1 MRDPRALTPT
11 STPREVRLSCRR
23 GAWSG
28 PTAGLAEGFVQAN
41 LVVVPADV
49 ADDFREFCRLNPGPC
64 PLLGVSAPGEPR
76 IPRLAADADL
86 RTDLPRYRVFR
97 DGHVA
102 EEVTDISAWWQDDL
116 VAFLLGCSFTFD
128 AALRAVGIPVRHVE
142 LGCNVPMYRTSIPC
156 VPVGPFRGN
165 MVVSMRPLRPADA
178 IRATLETARLP
189 HVHGEPVHLG
199 FPEQIGIG
207 DLRRPDF
214 GDAVPVYDGELP
226 VFWACGVTPQVALEQ
241 ARLPLAITHAPG
253 CMFVSDVP
261 IERLLESTWEAHG
274 ANR

>member
-1 MRDPRALTPT
+1 MQKPGTLTAT
-11 STPREVRLSCRR
+11 STARQVRLACRR

-49 ADDFREFCRLNPGPC
+49 AGAFQEFCRLNPRPC

-76 IPRLAADADL
+76 VPELAADADL

-97 DGHVA
+97 NGRLA
-102 EEVTDISAWWQDDL
+102 EEVLDITACWRDDM

-128 AALRAVGIPVRHVE
+128 AVLRAKGIPVRHVE

-156 VPVGPFRGN
+156 VPAGPFRGE
-165 MVVSMRPLRPADA
+165 MVVSMRPLRPAEV
-178 IRATLETARLP
+178 IRAAVQTSRLP
-189 HVHGEPVHLG
+189 HVHGEPVHVG

-207 DLRRPDF
+207 DLGRPDF
-214 GDAVPVYDGELP
+214 GDAVPVRDGELP
-226 VFWACGVTPQVALEQ
+226 VFWACGVTPQVALER

-253 CMFVSDVP
+253 CMFVSDVR
-261 IERLLESTWEAHG
+261 IEQLLETAWEQ
-274 ANR
+274 